1 MTFWLILIALLVLGG
16 AVSWWGAGRSPM
28 RSSRWDDT
36 AKLQGA
42 NLRKHGSAG
51 GGGGT
56 GIPGG
61 GGSF

>member
-1 MTFWLILIALLVLGG
+1 M
-16 AVSWWGAGRSPM
+16 GRRQVPV

-36 AKLQGA
+36 AKLQGD

-51 GGGGT
+51 SGGGT

-61 GGSF
+61 GGF